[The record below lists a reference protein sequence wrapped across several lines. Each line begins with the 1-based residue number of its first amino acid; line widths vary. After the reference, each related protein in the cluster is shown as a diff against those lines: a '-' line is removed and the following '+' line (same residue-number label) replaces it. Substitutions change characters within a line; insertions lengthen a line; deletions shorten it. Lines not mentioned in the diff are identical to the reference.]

1 MSTHTATRQRYGLL
15 RVLGLVHEKHSV
27 RRKAKASFSIYCRR
41 VRAVEGSC
49 AKRLTREFYTVVM
62 LLILKYL

>member
-1 MSTHTATRQRYGLL
+1 MSTHRATRQRYGLL
-15 RVLGLVHEKHSV
+15 RVLGLVHERHSV
-27 RRKAKASFSIYCRR
+27 RLKAKASLSIYCRR